1 LERVSLTVDAGECL
15 GIGGANGAGKT
26 TILRLIATLK
36 PPTKGTGTVLGAHL
50 GSREI
55 YQVRPLI
62 GMAGHAPALYPELTL
77 LENLRF
83 ICRMVEKP
91 DRLAE
96 ETLAVVGLAAAAG
109 RRAEQCSN
117 GMQRRADLARLL
129 MIPPQL
135 LLLDEAHAG
144 LDADAEAIIA
154 ELVARTVGSGGSAV
168 MVSHDPATLAGL
180 AHRVL
185 ALRSGLLG
193 ETL

>member
-1 LERVSLTVDAGECL
+1 
-15 GIGGANGAGKT
+15 
-26 TILRLIATLK
+26 
-36 PPTKGTGTVLGAHL
+36 
-50 GSREI
+50 
-55 YQVRPLI
+55 
-62 GMAGHAPALYPELTL
+62 
-77 LENLRF
+77 
-83 ICRMVEKP
+83 
-91 DRLAE
+91 
-96 ETLAVVGLAAAAG
+96 
-109 RRAEQCSN
+109 
-117 GMQRRADLARLL
+117 